1 MNTCPTPEERNAG
14 LCRTS
19 LEKLQALMVWG
30 IWHEVDSGVTS
41 VIVSN
46 AQVSRAPQH
55 AQMDLS
61 REEGKEIDI

>member
-1 MNTCPTPEERNAG
+1 MNTLPTPAEENAG

-19 LEKLQALMVWG
+19 LQKLQALVVWG
-30 IWHEVDSGVTS
+30 IWHEVDSGVTR

-46 AQVSRAPQH
+46 AQISRVPQH

-61 REEGKEIDI
+61 HEEGKAIDT